1 MKTPFSHN
9 PIPPL
14 KKGDT
19 IAILSTARKVSLP
32 EIEFGVKWLENFGF
46 KVVLGKTIDAA
57 HHQFAGTDD
66 FRARDLQQMMDNT
79 SVDAI
84 WCARGGYGTVRIID
98 KLDFNN
104 FKKKPK
110 WIIGY
115 SDITVLHSHLNTLG
129 IPSIHAAMAFDIYKS
144 TALAQLSLQNA
155 LTGISNTIHFAS
167 VSENTT
173 GTATGEAIG
182 GNLSILYSL
191 CGSPSAIDTAGKIL
205 FLEDLDEYLYHIDR
219 MLYNLDRNGMFQ
231 NLAGL
236 VIGGM
241 TNMHDNQVPFG
252 MQVTQII
259 TALTTKYHFPVAFQA
274 PFGHQ
279 NDNRAIIFGK
289 KITLTVDS
297 LEVKIVQ

>member
-1 MKTPFSHN
+1 MNTPFSHN
-9 PIPPL
+9 PIHPL

-19 IAILSTARKVSLP
+19 IAILSTARKVNLP
-32 EIEFGVKWLENFGF
+32 EIEFGVEWLESLGF
-46 KVVLGKTIDAA
+46 KVVLGKTIGAA
-57 HHQFAGTDD
+57 HHQFAGTDN
-66 FRARDLQQMMDNT
+66 FRATDLQAMLDDT

-98 KLDFNN
+98 KLDFTN
-104 FKKKPK
+104 FRKRPK

-155 LTGISNTIHFAS
+155 LTGITNTIHFAS
-167 VSENTT
+167 VSENIT

-191 CGSPSAIDTAGKIL
+191 CGSPSAIDTTGKIL

-219 MLYNLDRNGMFQ
+219 MLYNLDRNGLFQ

-236 VIGGM
+236 VICGM

-252 MQVTQII
+252 MAVSQMIV
-259 TALTTKYHFPVAFQA
+259 ALTAKYNFPVAFQA

-279 NDNRAIIFGK
+279 TDNRAIIFGK
-289 KITLTVDS
+289 KITLTVNS

>member
-1 MKTPFSHN
+1 MNTPFSHN
-9 PIPPL
+9 PIHPL

-19 IAILSTARKVSLP
+19 IAILSTARKVNLP
-32 EIEFGVKWLENFGF
+32 EIEFGVEWLESLGF
-46 KVVLGKTIDAA
+46 KVVLGKTIGAA
-57 HHQFAGTDD
+57 HHQFAGTDN
-66 FRARDLQQMMDNT
+66 FRATDLQAMLDDT

-98 KLDFNN
+98 KLDFTH
-104 FKKKPK
+104 FRKRPK

-155 LTGISNTIHFAS
+155 LTGITNTIHFPS
-167 VSENTT
+167 VSENIT

-191 CGSPSAIDTAGKIL
+191 CGSPSAIDTTGKIL

-219 MLYNLDRNGMFQ
+219 MLYNLDRNGLFQ

-252 MQVTQII
+252 MAVSQMIV
-259 TALTTKYHFPVAFQA
+259 ALTAKYNFPVAFQA

-279 NDNRAIIFGK
+279 TDNRAIIFGK
-289 KITLTVDS
+289 KITLTVNS